1 MNVTNQH
8 LSNSSLG
15 RRLLIKSSGST
26 DDIPPYKQQVQIPLP
41 AEIQYRWHIQR
52 DSRYR
57 LPNNLP
63 NEQIQTQIT
72 AENTIHH
79 VQEKVSQNVF
89 VISSTKLGW

>member
-41 AEIQYRWHIQR
+41 AEIQYR
-52 DSRYR
+52 
-57 LPNNLP
+57 
-63 NEQIQTQIT
+63 
-72 AENTIHH
+72 
-79 VQEKVSQNVF
+79 
-89 VISSTKLGW
+89 